1 MKTSGWSSKAKTAA
15 AAYVAYRASKKLRSR
30 KPKLWTGE
38 FRQESIRYFLKNLS
52 DMVMKA
58 TNGWTTVQYNLVFHV
73 YLTTEIIWLANDQ
86 VPQL

>member
-1 MKTSGWSSKAKTAA
+1 MLLI
-15 AAYVAYRASKKLRSR
+15 VLRKNSEVENQNFG
-30 KPKLWTGE
+30 LGN
-38 FRQESIRYFLKNLS
+38 FQESIRYFLKNLS

-58 TNGWTTVQYNLVFHV
+58 TNGWTTVQYNLVFRV